1 MVDPISSLIIKL
13 KNANVAGKTS
23 VTFPYSKMREAI
35 LMTLQKEGYVKAVSK
50 KGKKVMK
57 EIEAELVYDNGAAKI
72 SGVEQISKQSRRI
85 YQGASEIRTVRNGFG
100 ALILTTPKG
109 ILTGKD
115 ARKEKVGGEV
125 LFRIW

>member
-13 KNANVAGKTS
+13 KNANTAGKANVS
-23 VTFPYSKMREAI
+23 FPYSKMREAI
-35 LMTLQKEGYVKAVSK
+35 LMTLEKEGFVKSVSK
-50 KGKKVMK
+50 KGKKVAK
-57 EIEAELVYDNGAAKI
+57 EIEAELVYDNGSAKI
-72 SGVEQISKQSRRI
+72 TGIEQISKQSRRI
-85 YQGASEIRTVRNGFG
+85 YQGASELRSVRSGFG

-109 ILTGKD
+109 ILTGKE